1 MSFLEKNMVCN
12 TLSQAAIV
20 LSVCLA
26 SANAGDSAVR
36 VWQEPL
42 VIPTY
47 LLGQADKN
55 PIFYA
60 GRKYQGAQGPVYPYP
75 MLDRLSQKRE
85 DKTYRAVYLEN
96 KYVQLSI
103 LPELG
108 GRILTGQDKT
118 NRYDFFYRQHVIK
131 PALVGMAGAWISG
144 GVEWNI
150 PHHHRVTTSMPVDCR
165 MVENPDGSKTVWV
178 GETELRHRMKWLV
191 GLTLRPDRSYVEVTT
206 KLFNRTG
213 LPWSM
218 LCFANAAVHCGPDY
232 QVIFPPNTEF
242 GTQHAKREFVH
253 WPIGQEVYHKLD
265 RTGVD
270 VSWWKNHPSPIS
282 IFAWNYEDDFV
293 GGYDHGKQAGV
304 VHVADHHVAPGKK
317 FFTWGAGEEGQMWD
331 KVLTET
337 DGPYIELM
345 AGAYSDN
352 QPDYSWVHPYET
364 RVVTEYWYPVRELGG
379 MKNANREAAINLDV
393 DAKHTARVAVNTTVQ
408 VRDAR
413 VVLKQGETT
422 LLDQK
427 TAIDPAQPF
436 AAEVVLKPDVKPE
449 DLRLAVLDGARELI
463 SYQPAK
469 RRGTPLPPPVTP
481 PSRPKD
487 VKTIDELCQIGLRLE
502 QFHNPALAS
511 DPYYE
516 EVLRRD
522 PNESHANT
530 ALGIL
535 YCKRGRYAEAEQR
548 LRTAAARL
556 THHFTSPK
564 NAEAL
569 YYLGVALR
577 GQGRYDA
584 ADEEFQRAAWD
595 YAFASPCYYAL
606 AESACRKGDYA
617 AALDFLARSLRTNT
631 ANTKAITLKAYALRK
646 LGRLEEALSAAKE
659 TQSLDP
665 LDFWGARE
673 ALLIV
678 QESDKAAAEHG
689 QNILQSLMRGV
700 AEAYLEMAADYAACG
715 AWKEV
720 IDVLTG
726 FVDISADKARVNP
739 MVYYDLAHACQQLGD
754 GQRAAKFRD
763 LAGKMSPDYCFPF
776 RLESIDVLER
786 AVAANPRDARA
797 YYYLGNVLYNIQPRR
812 AITAWER
819 SRELDPQFATVHRNL
834 GLAYSRVDGD
844 HVKGAASLA
853 KAIACN
859 PNDPLVYCDWDHVA
873 EEAKIPRADRLA
885 MLDQHA
891 GAADTRDDTLLRH
904 VSLCTMLSHYDR
916 ALSLLSA
923 HHFSRWE
930 GENGP
935 HAMYV
940 DAHLLRGQQLMAA
953 GKAAEALKDFL
964 AATEY
969 PENFE
974 TGRPWAGGDRA
985 ARVHYLV
992 ATAYEAIG
1000 QANEAKAQ
1008 LEKASGF
1015 DSGWAEAWYYR
1026 GMAFRRLGR
1035 TAEAD
1040 AQFAKLVESGECI
1053 LRDGWPPDFFGIFGV
1068 EPPEPTWKGEAHFRV
1083 ALGRLGQGN
1092 TAEARQHLD
1101 QAARF
1106 GMDHLGVQSHRAE
1119 LEKH

>member
-1 MSFLEKNMVCN
+1 MVCN

-26 SANAGDSAVR
+26 SAAGGESAVR
-36 VWQEPL
+36 VWEEPL

-47 LLGQADKN
+47 RLGEADKN

-75 MLDRLSQKRE
+75 MLDRLGDKRE
-85 DKTYRAVYLEN
+85 DKTYQAVYLEN
-96 KYVQLSI
+96 KYVQLSV

-108 GRILTGQDKT
+108 GRIFSGQDKT

-150 PHHHRVTTSMPVDCR
+150 PHHHRATTFMPVDCR

-253 WPIGQEVYHKLD
+253 WPIGQGVYHKLD
-265 RTGVD
+265 RSGVD

-352 QPDYSWVHPYET
+352 QPDYSWIHPYET
-364 RVVTEYWYPVRELGG
+364 RVVTEYWYPIRSLGG
-379 MKNANREAAINLDV
+379 IKNANREAAINLEV
-393 DAKHTARVAVNTTVQ
+393 DANQTARIAVNTTAQ
-408 VRDAR
+408 LRDAR
-413 VVLKQGETT
+413 IVLKQGDTT

-427 TAIDPAQPF
+427 ASIDPAQPLI
-436 AAEVVLKPDVKPE
+436 AEVALKPDVKPE
-449 DLRLAVLDGARELI
+449 DLRLAVLDGTRELI
-463 SYQPAK
+463 SYRPAK
-469 RRGTPLPPPVTP
+469 RRGAPMPPAVTP
-481 PSRPKD
+481 PARPKD
-487 VKTIDELCQIGLRLE
+487 VKTADELYLIGLRLE
-502 QFHNPALAS
+502 QFHNPALAPE
-511 DPYYE
+511 PYYE
-516 EVLRRD
+516 EALRRD
-522 PNESHANT
+522 PNDYRANT
-530 ALGIL
+530 AMGIL
-535 YCKRGRYAEAEQR
+535 YCKRARFAQAER
-548 LRTAAARL
+548 HLRTAIAR
-556 THHFTSPK
+556 TTWHYTSPK

-584 ADEEFQRAAWD
+584 ADEEFQRAGWD
-595 YAFASPCYYAL
+595 YAFAAPSYYAL
-606 AESACRKGDYA
+606 AENACRKGDYA
-617 AALDFLARSLRTNT
+617 AALEFAERSLRTNA
-631 ANTKAITLKAYALRK
+631 ANNKGLTLRAFVLRK
-646 LGRLEEALSAAKE
+646 LGRFDEALLAAKD
-659 TQSLDP
+659 TQRLDP
-665 LDFWGARE
+665 LDFWSANE
-673 ALLIV
+673 ALLIADG
-678 QESDKAAAEHG
+678 SPDKIAAG
-689 QNILQSLMRGV
+689 QTRKALTSLMRGV
-700 AEAYLEMAADYAACG
+700 AESYLEVAADYAACG
-715 AWKEV
+715 AWHEA
-720 IDVLTG
+720 IDVLTR
-726 FVDISADKARVNP
+726 FADSAADKSQVNP
-739 MVYYDLAHACQQLGD
+739 MVYYDLAYASQQLGD
-754 GQRAAKFRD
+754 GQRAAMFRE
-763 LAGKMSPDYCFPF
+763 LAGKMPPDYCFPF
-776 RLESIDVLER
+776 RLESINVLEQ
-786 AVAANPRDARA
+786 AVAANPRDSRA
-797 YYYLGNVLYNIQPRR
+797 YYYLGNLLYNIQPPQ

-834 GLAYSRVDGD
+834 GLAYARVEGD
-844 HVKGAASLA
+844 YAKGVASLA
-853 KAIACN
+853 KAIACD
-859 PNDPLVYCDWDHVA
+859 PNDPLVYCEWDHVA
-873 EEAKIPRADRLA
+873 EGAKIPRADRLA

-891 GAADTRDDTLLRH
+891 AAADRRDDTLLRH
-904 VSLCTMLSHYDR
+904 VSLCTMLGQYDR
-916 ALSLLSA
+916 ALSLLSG
-923 HHFSRWE
+923 HHFRRWE

-940 DAHLLRGQQLMAA
+940 DAHLLRGQQQMAA

-985 ARVHYLV
+985 AKVHYLV
-992 ATAYEAIG
+992 ATAYQALG
-1000 QANEAKAQ
+1000 QPNEARVQ
-1008 LEKASGF
+1008 FEKATGF
-1015 DSGWAEAWYYR
+1015 ESGWPEAWYYR
-1026 GMAFRRLGR
+1026 GLGYRRLGR

-1040 AQFAKLVESGECI
+1040 AQFEKLVQSGEGI

-1068 EPPEPTWKGEAHFRV
+1068 EPSEPTWKGEAHFR
-1083 ALGRLGQGN
+1083 AGLGRLGQGN
-1092 TAEARQHLD
+1092 AAEARRHLD
-1101 QAARF
+1101 ETARF
-1106 GMDHLGVQSHRAE
+1106 GMDHLGAQTHLAALKKR
-1119 LEKH
+1119 